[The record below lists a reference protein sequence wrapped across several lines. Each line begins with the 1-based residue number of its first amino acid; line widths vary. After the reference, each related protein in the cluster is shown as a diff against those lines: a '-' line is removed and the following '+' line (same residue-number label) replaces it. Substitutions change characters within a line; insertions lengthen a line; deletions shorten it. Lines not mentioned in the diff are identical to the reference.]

1 MSAVQSA
8 PTRGGSI
15 HGRSGTGGLNQLNQ
29 SWSFIPGA
37 GVLSHRCWVSH
48 AVNVRFSTRI
58 AGFQCPGCRTRMP
71 EYLVFVVRV
80 GNERNAP

>member
-1 MSAVQSA
+1 MLAVQSA

-15 HGRSGTGGLNQLNQ
+15 PGRRGTGGLNRLNQ
-29 SWSFIPGA
+29 SWSFIPGT

-48 AVNVRFSTRI
+48 AVDVRFATRI
-58 AGFQCPGCRTRMP
+58 TGFQCPGCHAWMP